1 MWKNERITTVRTLKE
16 LIVGTRMKIRN
27 SIVLGWALA
36 GFSLGT
42 ILALAYVA
50 SGCSLLHL
58 RQDWAQVVFY
68 PGFLVGY
75 HTFDVLG
82 YSAAVSLACLAVGF
96 AYSAIASAAAGLI
109 KQLVYLLKLVGR

>member
-50 SGCSLLHL
+50 SGSSLLHL
-58 RQDWAQVVFY
+58 RQHWAQVVFY

-82 YSAAVSLACLAVGF
+82 YSAAVSLACLTVGF

-109 KQLVYLLKLVGR
+109 KQLVYLLNLVGR